1 LTFLAGM
8 LALTFPPEMHRV
20 EEILYARRWDGT
32 VALLEIA
39 LAITV
44 ALCRRI
50 RSGSTR
56 RAGMLARTW
65 PPEMPRVSK
74 ILYVRRLDGTVA
86 LLEIVLVYIVA
97 QSRRTRS
104 VTTKLAGSL
113 AQTWLP
119 GTHHVKAI
127 LHVHK
132 QAGKTVPLEIV
143 QVYIVAPC
151 R

>member
-32 VALLEIA
+32 VALLEI
-39 LAITV
+39 V
-44 ALCRRI
+44 Q
-50 RSGSTR
+50 
-56 RAGMLARTW
+56 
-65 PPEMPRVSK
+65 VN
-74 ILYVRRLDGTVA
+74 
-86 LLEIVLVYIVA
+86 IVA
-97 QSRRTRS
+97 RCRRTRS
-104 VTTKLAGSL
+104 VTTKLAGTL